1 MGCDLLASLLFLL
14 RDALHLRGVLFWF
27 HFYLEAGREC
37 VISKV
42 DEVGSN
48 GLVGIFFIVMVAA

>member
-27 HFYLEAGREC
+27 NFYLEAG
-37 VISKV
+37 
-42 DEVGSN
+42 
-48 GLVGIFFIVMVAA
+48 A